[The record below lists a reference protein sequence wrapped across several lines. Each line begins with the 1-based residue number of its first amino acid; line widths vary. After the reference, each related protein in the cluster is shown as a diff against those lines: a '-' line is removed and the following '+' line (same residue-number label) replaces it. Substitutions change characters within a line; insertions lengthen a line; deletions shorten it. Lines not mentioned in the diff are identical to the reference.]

1 MIEDDVLTSSDV
13 KTDMS
18 VTVNVVI
25 DGTFDGSSVSV
36 SSTSYSQGSSSP
48 SSTNVVGSDGT
59 IDLRNMAKSSKHNT
73 DVVHITFA
81 VSGTIAGPDGEM
93 AITFPSNANEAVT
106 INGSYLPTGEFTAAA
121 GADSTQFILTDAD
134 VDKES
139 NIYCLQPLAWDGEVP
154 YDVPVDPPIID
165 RGKTG

>member
-1 MIEDDVLTSSDV
+1 MIEEDVRAPSEV

-18 VTVNVVI
+18 VTVNVAI
-25 DGTFDGSSVSV
+25 DGTFDGESVTV
-36 SSTSYSQGSSSP
+36 SSTTYSQGSSSP
-48 SSTNVVGSDGT
+48 SSTNVVASDGT

-73 DVVHITFA
+73 DVVHITFV
-81 VSGTIAGPDGEM
+81 VSGTIAGADGEM
-93 AITFPSNANEAVT
+93 PITFPTNANEAVT

-121 GADSTQFILTDAD
+121 GADSTQFVLTDAD

-139 NIYCLQPLAWDGEVP
+139 NIYCLQPLAWNDGVP

>member
-1 MIEDDVLTSSDV
+1 MIEDDVLTGSDS

-18 VTVNVVI
+18 LTVNVAI
-25 DGTFDGSSVSV
+25 DGTFDGSNVTV
-36 SSTSYSQGSSSP
+36 SSISYSQGNSYP
-48 SSTNVVGSDGT
+48 ASTDVVGADGT
-59 IDLRNMAKSSKHNT
+59 IDLRKMDKSSKHNT

-93 AITFPSNANEAVT
+93 TITFPTSANEAVT
-106 INGSYLPTGEFTAAA
+106 INGNNLPTGEFTAVA
-121 GADSTQFILTDAD
+121 GADSTQIVLTDAD

-139 NIYCLQPLAWDGEVP
+139 NIYCLQPLAWSNGVP

-165 RGKTG
+165 RGKVG